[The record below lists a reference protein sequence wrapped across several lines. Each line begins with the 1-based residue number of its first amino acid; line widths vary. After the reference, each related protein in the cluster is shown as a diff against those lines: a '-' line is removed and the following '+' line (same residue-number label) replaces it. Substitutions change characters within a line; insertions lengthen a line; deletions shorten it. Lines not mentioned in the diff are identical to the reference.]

1 MTEVLVIG
9 ASGLLGQ
16 HLLNEAE
23 ARRYSVTGTY
33 YSEEVAGLVRLDLT
47 DFEAVKTMI
56 AERRP
61 DIVILPAAMTSIA
74 ECESNPMRAMQVNS
88 EAPLVVAKACRSIG
102 AKMALFSTV
111 HVFNCESGPYA
122 EDSKTNPV
130 NILGRTRLEGENNVM
145 EALPDSLA
153 IRTCE
158 DFGWNRLRP
167 RENEVTSIVHRI
179 RCGEEVDLAV
189 DQWATPSYAPKV
201 AEHMFDLLRNDES
214 GIFHIATSSRLT
226 RYEMGKRV
234 CEAFGLDEER
244 LEPTSLGNLGLGASL
259 PHRLCLSTTK
269 IEAKLGV
276 PMNSFESCLEE
287 MRIRH

>member
-1 MTEVLVIG
+1 MTEVLIIG

-33 YSEEVAGLVRLDLT
+33 YSEEVAGLERLDLS
-47 DFEAVKTMI
+47 DFEAVKAMI
-56 AERRP
+56 AKRRP
-61 DIVILPAAMTSIA
+61 DIVILPAAMTSVE
-74 ECESNPMRAMQVNS
+74 ECESNPAGAMQVNS
-88 EAPLVVAKACRSIG
+88 DAPLVVAKACRSVG

-111 HVFNCESGPYA
+111 HVFDCESGPYA
-122 EDSKTNPV
+122 EDSKTNPINV
-130 NILGRTRLEGENNVM
+130 LGRTRLEGENKVL
-145 EALPDSLA
+145 ETLPDSLV

-179 RCGEEVDLAV
+179 RCGEEVNLAV

-201 AEHMFDLLRNDES
+201 AEHVFDLLRNGES

-226 RYEMGKRV
+226 MYEMGKRV
-234 CEAFGLDEER
+234 CEAFGLDDER
-244 LEPTSLGNLGLGASL
+244 LEPKTLGKMGLVIPL
-259 PHRLCLSTTK
+259 PRGLCLSTTK
-269 IEAKLGV
+269 IEERLGV
-276 PMNSFESCLEE
+276 SMSSFESCLEE

>member
-1 MTEVLVIG
+1 MTEALIIG

-33 YSEEVAGLVRLDLT
+33 YSEEVAGLERLDLS
-47 DFEAVKTMI
+47 DFDAVKTRI
-56 AERRP
+56 ADRRP

-74 ECESNPMRAMQVNS
+74 ECESNPMRAVQVNS

-130 NILGRTRLEGENNVM
+130 NILGRTRLEGENKVM
-145 EALPDSLA
+145 ETLPDSLA

-167 RENEVTSIVHRI
+167 RENEVTSIVHKI
-179 RCGEEVDLAV
+179 RCGQEVDLAV

-214 GIFHIATSSRLT
+214 GIFHIATSSGLT

-244 LEPTSLGNLGLGASL
+244 LEPTTLGDTGLGASL
-259 PHRLCLSTTK
+259 PRRLCLSTTK

-276 PMNSFESCLEE
+276 SMNSFESCLEE